1 MTGESVRISKMSYTS
16 IGELYL
22 DNEMF
27 NDEASKTIGEPSIG
41 DDAIKIL
48 ENRRKAKGRLTDK
61 GKAILNEVIRRVG
74 LVYPSSDIKAEWDI
88 HCGCS
93 SCPCSP
99 GYRIKVDTVPYRF
112 DSKERFSVFI
122 ERKSVRYSHPRR
134 GGWKLGYRENELLGI
149 VFNDLKVDLL

>member
-1 MTGESVRISKMSYTS
+1 MSYVS

-27 NDEASKTIGEPSIG
+27 SDEASKTIGEVPYG

-48 ENRRKAKGRLTDK
+48 DNRRKTKGRLTPT
-61 GKAILNEVIRRVG
+61 GKAALDEVIRRVR
-74 LVYPSSDIKAEWDI
+74 LVYPSGNVKAEWDI
-88 HCGCS
+88 HCGCAM
-93 SCPCSP
+93 CPCSP

-122 ERKSVRYSHPRR
+122 EEKSVKYFHPSR

-149 VFNDLKVDLL
+149 VLKDLKVDLL